1 MAAIV
6 EASGRRNPERGITG
20 FLLSF
25 DDVVLQYIEGPPIAV
40 ELLLSILKSDARHD
54 DVTVLHDTNAEE
66 RWFAD
71 WGMKH
76 LISFGSTPA
85 LEEIRVLLRDRPNGN
100 ALYDTVRK
108 AIDTA
113 PDRS

>member
-1 MAAIV
+1 MSAIV

-20 FLLSF
+20 FLLNF
-25 DDVVLQYIEGPPIAV
+25 DDVVVQYIEGPPIAV
-40 ELLLSILKSDARHD
+40 ELLLATLISDARHD
-54 DVTVLHDTNAEE
+54 EVTVLHDAASEE

-85 LEEIRVLLRDRPNGN
+85 LEELRVLLRDRPNGN
-100 ALYDTVRK
+100 ALYETVRK

-113 PDRS
+113 PDRN